1 MCHVDF
7 SDSDRRHQEA
17 AEQRFRRSDQQDA
30 ACPAE
35 HGDLTEG
42 GLSAADV
49 GSCPHSGSGLQ
60 KPAGCSGPSSRA
72 GQPGKAQTHL
82 ACCRLWGVRRNSAFI
97 HSLSKWEWIKWWMLS
112 IYGGKCHWLCPT
124 VTRPPLLYR
133 FLHICRVISWKTR
146 YHMKRRKHRKRH
158 IIVTS

>member
-1 MCHVDF
+1 MYHVDF

-30 ACPAE
+30 AGPAE

-49 GSCPHSGSGLQ
+49 GSCPHSGSRLQ
-60 KPAGCSGPSSRA
+60 KPAGRSGPSSRA

-82 ACCRLWGVRRNSAFI
+82 ACCRLWGVRRDSAFI
-97 HSLSKWEWIKWWMLS
+97 YSLSKWE
-112 IYGGKCHWLCPT
+112 
-124 VTRPPLLYR
+124 
-133 FLHICRVISWKTR
+133 
-146 YHMKRRKHRKRH
+146 
-158 IIVTS
+158 